1 MSDSGLLQKEDAIYQ
16 ANRDWLE
23 SRYLGCFVV
32 IHGNAV
38 LGMFEDVGSAARWY
52 FPNTATSRS

>member
-38 LGMFEDVGSAARWY
+38 LDMFEDVGSAAQVA
-52 FPNTATSRS
+52 FSEFC